1 MKPDGPNQEP
11 QLPLAE
17 RIAYLIAGY
26 LRGTLTEA
34 EHDELDA
41 WVVASEENTRLFE
54 DLTDENNV
62 EAAMYWHQNLN
73 KEKARRKIKEEL
85 GLRKARPFL
94 YRFGPY
100 AIAAC
105 LLIAVGIYLVK
116 SWNARQQSAAPST
129 PQQPGNIQSI
139 QDRAVLTLASG
150 RTIILDT
157 TGSGLPATE
166 DGATIRHGDGAQIIY
181 ENAAAAEFHHTLS
194 IPRGGQ
200 YQVVL
205 SDGTRIWLN
214 AASSLRFPAG
224 FNGPERQVELR
235 GEGYFEVTSNQ
246 QKPFIVSLPSTGGA
260 HIRAT
265 GTRFNVRAYTDGSP
279 TSATLLEGAVEV
291 RQSNDTRL
299 LKPGQQA
306 LFGSNISI
314 VDANP
319 DKETAWRRKVFY
331 FADDP
336 IETVAAEISRWYDV
350 DIEYRGKITYHL
362 TAELERDLP
371 LESLL
376 KKLEATKKMH
386 FELDGRKLVVV
397 KP

>member
-73 KEKARRKIKEEL
+73 KEKARKKIKEEL

-116 SWNARQQSAAPST
+116 NWNSRQQSAAPAT
-129 PQQPGNIQSI
+129 PQQPGSMPSI

-157 TGSGLPATE
+157 TGSGLPASE
-166 DGATIRHGDGAQIIY
+166 DGATIRHGSGAQIIY
-181 ENAAAAEFHHTLS
+181 ESPAAAELHHTLS

-224 FNGPERQVELR
+224 FTGPERQVELR
-235 GEGYFEVTSNQ
+235 GEGYFEVTSDR
-246 QKPFIVSLPSTGGA
+246 QKPFVVSLPATGGA
-260 HIRAT
+260 RIRAT
-265 GTRFNVRAYTDGSP
+265 GTHFNVRAYADGSP

-291 RQSNDTRL
+291 SHSNDTRL

-306 LFGSNISI
+306 LLGNDISI
-314 VDANP
+314 IDANP
-319 DKETAWRRKVFY
+319 DKEAAWRRRVFY

-376 KKLEATKKMH
+376 KKLEGTKKVH
-386 FELDGRKLVVV
+386 FELDGRKLVIR
-397 KP
+397 P

>member
-85 GLRKARPFL
+85 GLRKARPFF

-105 LLIAVGIYLVK
+105 LVIAVGIYLVK

-157 TGSGLPATE
+157 TGSGLPASE
-166 DGATIRHGDGAQIIY
+166 NGATIRHGSGAQIIY
-181 ENAAAAEFHHTLS
+181 QSAAPSELHHTLS

-224 FNGPERQVELR
+224 FNGSERQVELS
-235 GEGYFEVTSNQ
+235 GEGYFEVTSDQ
-246 QKPFIVSLPSTGGA
+246 QKPFVVSLPSTGGA
-260 HIRAT
+260 RIKAT
-265 GTRFNVRAYTDGSP
+265 GTRFNIRAYSDGSA

-291 RQSNDTRL
+291 RQSNDTHL

-314 VDANP
+314 VDADP
-319 DKETAWRRKVFY
+319 EKEIAWRKKIFY
-331 FADDP
+331 FDNDP
-336 IETVAAEISRWYDV
+336 IETIAAEISRWYDV

-362 TAELERDLP
+362 TAELERNQP

-376 KKLEATKKMH
+376 KKLEATKKVH
-386 FELDGRKLVVV
+386 FELDGRKLVV

>member
-1 MKPDGPNQEP
+1 MKPDGLNQEP

-73 KEKARRKIKEEL
+73 KEKARKKIKEEL

-129 PQQPGNIQSI
+129 PQQPGSIQSI
-139 QDRAVLTLASG
+139 QDRAVLTLANG

-157 TGSGLPATE
+157 TGSGLPASE
-166 DGATIRHGDGAQIIY
+166 DGATIRHGSGAQIIY
-181 ENAAAAEFHHTLS
+181 ESAAATELHHTLS

-235 GEGYFEVTSNQ
+235 GEGYFEVTSDQ
-246 QKPFIVSLPSTGGA
+246 QKPFVVSLPSTGGA
-260 HIRAT
+260 RIRAT
-265 GTRFNVRAYTDGSP
+265 GTRFNIRAYTDGSP

-291 RQSNDTRL
+291 KHSNDTRL

-306 LFGSNISI
+306 LLSNNISI
-314 VDANP
+314 VDADP
-319 DKETAWRRKVFY
+319 EKETAWRRKYFY

-336 IETVAAEISRWYDV
+336 IETVASEISRWYDV

-362 TAELERDLP
+362 TAELERDQP

-376 KKLEATKKMH
+376 KKLEATKRVH
-386 FELDGRKLVVV
+386 FELDGRKLVV

>member
-1 MKPDGPNQEP
+1 MKPDGQNQES

-73 KEKARRKIKEEL
+73 TEKARRKIKEEL
-85 GLRKARPFL
+85 GLRKARPFP

-105 LLIAVGIYLVK
+105 LIIAVGIYLVK
-116 SWNARQQSAAPST
+116 NWNARQQSATPP
-129 PQQPGNIQSI
+129 PQQPGSDHSI
-139 QDRAVLTLASG
+139 QDRAVLTLSSG

-157 TGSGLPATE
+157 SGNGLPASE
-166 DGATIRHGDGAQIIY
+166 DGATIRHGSGAQIIY
-181 ENAAAAEFHHTLS
+181 EQAAATGSHHTLS

-224 FNGPERQVELR
+224 FNGPERRVELR
-235 GEGYFEVTSNQ
+235 GEGYFEVTTDHY
-246 QKPFIVSLPSTGGA
+246 KPFIVSLPSTGGG
-260 HIRAT
+260 HIKAT
-265 GTRFNVRAYTDGSP
+265 GTRFNVKAYADGSP

-291 RQSNDTRL
+291 GNSDDTRL

-314 VDANP
+314 VEANT

-331 FADDP
+331 FTDEP
-336 IETVAAEISRWYDV
+336 IENVAAEIARWYDL
-350 DIEYRGKITYHL
+350 DIEYRGNISYHL
-362 TAELERDLP
+362 TAELERDQP

-376 KKLEATKKMH
+376 KKLEATKRVQ
-386 FELDGRKLVVV
+386 FDLEGRKLVI